1 MNRVAGGNFGHP
13 FSIQRIIMDRKISK
27 NSSHGRIT
35 NRDLQTIL
43 KEELQKREKQKFL
56 NEGIDDLLA
65 EGFMDKVKN
74 FFKGIFGQSSKTI
87 TTSIQRTTTAIDKGQ
102 LKAVEEVASIFSKL
116 ESPEQAMAI
125 GQAMTQMEER
135 AKEAFKKITKESI
148 SSIANE
154 GMENNDATAVVGMLM
169 QIAYPTVD
177 PDNGFKLQGWQNIKK
192 ALEIAAT
199 GKKKEAKADDSDG
212 DGKEQLQTTDAD
224 ES

>member
-1 MNRVAGGNFGHP
+1 MKN
-13 FSIQRIIMDRKISK
+13 KISK
-27 NSSHGRIT
+27 NSTRSRIT
-35 NRDLQTIL
+35 NRDLQIIL
-43 KEELQKREKQKFL
+43 KEEIQKREKQKFL
-56 NEGIDDLLA
+56 NEGIDELLA

-74 FFKGIFGQSSKTI
+74 FFKSIFGPASKTI
-87 TTSIQRTTTAIDKGQ
+87 TTSIQRTTTSIDKSQ
-102 LKAVEEVASIFSKL
+102 IKAVEEVSKIFSKL
-116 ESPEQAMAI
+116 DSPEQAMAI

-192 ALEIAAT
+192 ALEIAAQ
-199 GKKKEAKADDSDG
+199 GEKKEAKAEDGDG
-212 DGKEQLQTTDAD
+212 DGKEQLATDAAD
-224 ES
+224 EA

>member
-1 MNRVAGGNFGHP
+1 MRN
-13 FSIQRIIMDRKISK
+13 KISK
-27 NSSHGRIT
+27 NSTRSRIT
-35 NRDLQTIL
+35 NRDLQIIL
-43 KEELQKREKQKFL
+43 KEELQRKEKQKFL
-56 NEGIDDLLA
+56 NEGIDELLA

-74 FFKGIFGQSSKTI
+74 FFKSIFGPASKTI
-87 TTSIQRTTTAIDKGQ
+87 TTSIQRTTTSIDKSQ
-102 LKAVEEVASIFSKL
+102 VKAVEEVSKIFSKL
-116 ESPEQAMAI
+116 DSPEQAMAI

-192 ALEIAAT
+192 ALEIAAQ
-199 GKKKEAKADDSDG
+199 GKKKEAKAEDGDG
-212 DGKEQLQTTDAD
+212 DGKEQLATDAAD
-224 ES
+224 EA